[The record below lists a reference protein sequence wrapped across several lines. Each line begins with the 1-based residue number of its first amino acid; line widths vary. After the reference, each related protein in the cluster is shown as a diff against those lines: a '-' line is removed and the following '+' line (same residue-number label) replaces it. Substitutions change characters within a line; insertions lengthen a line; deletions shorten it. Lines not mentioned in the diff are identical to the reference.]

1 MIIYGKS
8 IEDILR
14 NNLNLA
20 NNEPIIGVGVQV
32 VSKPSNVEKPFF
44 YKTNIRQLYKKDLYE
59 FIGEWHKTEEHFE
72 RHIVAVRANVNMA
85 IDEFEQC
92 ASQNKLVKVLEN
104 DLYVRK
110 LINVDTIEEVSGF
123 VFDPREWKQLNK

>member
-1 MIIYGKS
+1 MIIYGES
-8 IEDILR
+8 IEGILKK
-14 NNLNLA
+14 NLNLA
-20 NNEPIIGVGVQV
+20 DNEPIIGVGIQV

-44 YKTNIRQLYKKDLYE
+44 YKTHIRYLYKRDLDK
-59 FIGEWHKTEEHFE
+59 FIGEWHKTEEHFD

-85 IDEFEQC
+85 IDEFEQL

-110 LINVDTIEEVSGF
+110 LINVDTIEEVAGF
-123 VFDPREWKQLNK
+123 VFDPQK